1 VIRLPVPQ
9 SAQLLAAVRGRLL
22 AQMHSLDPTIAASA
36 EMSAAH
42 ADGRFFEVAQAL
54 FGECV
59 TLFDVDQ
66 LIRQACAKLGYPD
79 DGT

>member
-1 VIRLPVPQ
+1 MIQLPVPR

-36 EMSAAH
+36 EMSANH
-42 ADGRFFEVAQAL
+42 ADEKFFKVAEAI

-59 TLFDVDQ
+59 TLFDADQ
-66 LIRQACAKLGYPD
+66 LIRRACAALGYPD

>member
-1 VIRLPVPQ
+1 MIQLPLPQ
-9 SAQLLAAVRGRLL
+9 SQQLLAAIRGRLL

-36 EMSAAH
+36 EMSKAH
-42 ADGRFFEVAQAL
+42 GDERFFKVAEAV

-59 TLFDVDQ
+59 TLFDADQ
-66 LIRQACAKLGYPD
+66 LIRRACAALGYPD